1 MNGDL
6 FICFFHCPSASASS
20 WNSKRRVC
28 GYWISKALPAP
39 NYHSDD
45 TERWISKDGAGDGT
59 EMLSNKCIDIWL
71 KLSFFVLRL
80 PLTDQANK
88 RCFCCV
94 IFSRTD
100 SKKKRFLGPL
110 DVNTKFRPF
119 LSAHFT
125 FCPLNL
131 MPHSH
136 EKSPN
141 QFLAQYLS
149 AFGRQRDERPDHQE
163 WQKLTLLK
171 ISFSLCVSKAP
182 EGYDLS
188 FYIVFRPEPTF
199 YPIERINGMIK
210 KRNEFKISFGPGERK
225 VKKGER
231 RWEKNMKTQFEMK
244 NTLNGFMFYFP
255 FFSS

>member
-6 FICFFHCPSASASS
+6 FICFFHCPSAFCASAKLMKLKAPSLC
-20 WNSKRRVC
+20 VC
-28 GYWISKALPAP
+28 GYWISKAFCVAFSQLPFGRYRAM
-39 NYHSDD
+39 NS
-45 TERWISKDGAGDGT
+45 RDGAGDGT

-100 SKKKRFLGPL
+100 SKEKRFLGPL
-110 DVNTKFRPF
+110 DVNTKFHRMRPF

-141 QFLAQYLS
+141 QFLAQYLYD
-149 AFGRQRDERPDHQE
+149 FGRQRQRDERPDH
-163 WQKLTLLK
+163 
-171 ISFSLCVSKAP
+171 
-182 EGYDLS
+182 
-188 FYIVFRPEPTF
+188 
-199 YPIERINGMIK
+199 
-210 KRNEFKISFGPGERK
+210 
-225 VKKGER
+225 
-231 RWEKNMKTQFEMK
+231 
-244 NTLNGFMFYFP
+244 
-255 FFSS
+255 